1 MNRPH
6 YFCHISLMVLSTAA
20 LAQVPA
26 TAPGASPA
34 PSTVSPAQAQAT
46 PPPPAA

>member
-20 LAQVPA
+20 LAAQVPVTMQVQDAAPTA
-26 TAPGASPA
+26 TSPV
-34 PSTVSPAQAQAT
+34 PMQA
-46 PPPPAA
+46 PPAAA

>member
-26 TAPGASPA
+26 AAPA
-34 PSTVSPAQAQAT
+34 PAQAAPLATPPAQAQASS
-46 PPPPAA
+46 PAA

>member
-26 TAPGASPA
+26 AAPGTQANPA
-34 PSTVSPAQAQAT
+34 PTSPAQAQAT
-46 PPPPAA
+46 PAS